1 VHHVRENHGD
11 DRTLWGKLFGQEKNL
26 TTSAI
31 ARMNLFLHG
40 ASDFQVVRGDTLR
53 HPAFFSGDDLATF
66 DCVIANPPFSLEKW
80 GDEVWAKDPYGR
92 NFAGMPPAKTGDYA
106 WVQHMIKSMAPA
118 TGRMAVVVPHGVLF
132 RMGKEGTI
140 RQKLLQMDILEA
152 VIGLGPNLF
161 YGTGLAACILVF
173 RQRKT
178 KERRKKV
185 LILDASREFKTGR
198 AQNEL
203 LPEHVE
209 RIYGWYRDYK
219 DVESVARVVTLDD
232 IAANDYNLNIPR
244 YVEPKNERETPT
256 VDEAMDRLRESAAAA
271 FSAEERL
278 IAILKREGLLV

>member
-1 VHHVRENHGD
+1 
-11 DRTLWGKLFGQEKNL
+11 
-26 TTSAI
+26 
-31 ARMNLFLHG
+31 
-40 ASDFQVVRGDTLR
+40 
-53 HPAFFSGDDLATF
+53 
-66 DCVIANPPFSLEKW
+66 
-80 GDEVWAKDPYGR
+80 
-92 NFAGMPPAKTGDYA
+92 
-106 WVQHMIKSMAPA
+106 
-118 TGRMAVVVPHGVLF
+118 MAVVVPHGVLF